1 MKQKAQILRRKR
13 TDISDGLCFLLLQ
26 NNEENNH
33 QVADD

>member
-13 TDISDGLCFLLLQ
+13 TDISDGLCFLLQ